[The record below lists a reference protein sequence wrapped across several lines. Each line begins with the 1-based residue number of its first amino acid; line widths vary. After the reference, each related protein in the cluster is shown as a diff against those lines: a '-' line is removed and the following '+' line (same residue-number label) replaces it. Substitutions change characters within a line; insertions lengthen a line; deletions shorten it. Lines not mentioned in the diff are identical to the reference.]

1 MNASLLCIQTLYL
14 EKGKLLM
21 NASLIFMY
29 TWTLRYIGKDYIKKP
44 NYITKKH
51 DKKVLGNIEVHT

>member
-1 MNASLLCIQTLYL
+1 MYPDSLLK
-14 EKGKLLM
+14 KGKLLM